1 MATASRSHGQAGVA
15 QIKPWP
21 LCSGSW
27 ALPLCPGNVGQGSQM
42 LKVAESKASRST
54 VGLCCCFWACGAPL
68 WSQWP
73 FHQVV
78 SRRSLGYRSPWPLGS
93 QVVPLLRDGGTMH
106 PVVGIVSPLSLEQ
119 LSWWLRS

>member
-1 MATASRSHGQAGVA
+1 MATASWSHGQAGVA

-21 LCSGSW
+21 LCSGS
-27 ALPLCPGNVGQGSQM
+27 QM
-42 LKVAESKASRST
+42 LKVAWSKASPST

-68 WSQWP
+68 WSQRP

-93 QVVPLLRDGGTMH
+93 QVVPPLRDGGTTH

-119 LSWWLRS
+119 LSWWLRN